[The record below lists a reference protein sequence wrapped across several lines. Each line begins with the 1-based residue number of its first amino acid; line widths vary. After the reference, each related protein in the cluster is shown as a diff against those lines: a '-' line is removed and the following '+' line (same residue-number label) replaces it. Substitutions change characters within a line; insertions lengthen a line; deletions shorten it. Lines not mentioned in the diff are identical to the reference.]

1 MRAIPLRSSDVDGL
15 LSLRRILWRLE
26 HVALL
31 HEMSTAQSAPQS
43 TPANASIQSG
53 RAAGAASAAAAAN
66 SAATAEAEAEA
77 EAEAA
82 DTALLCAGLRAV
94 APVPLPLLCA
104 ALTASSSGAEMVDDS
119 QRAWSGQAHR
129 TGCAD
134 YEELA
139 SPSPSPS
146 PSPNPNP
153 NPNSNPNLTLTPT
166 LTLTLTASRSR
177 AASG

>member
-31 HEMSTAQSAPQS
+31 HEMSTAQSP
-43 TPANASIQSG
+43 PANASIQSG
-53 RAAGAASAAAAAN
+53 RAAGAAAAAAAAN
-66 SAATAEAEAEA
+66 SAAAAEAEAEA

-104 ALTASSSGAEMVDDS
+104 ALTAASSGAEMVDDS

-139 SPSPSPS
+139 SP
-146 PSPNPNP
+146 
-153 NPNSNPNLTLTPT
+153 NPNSNPNLALT
-166 LTLTLTASRSR
+166 LTLTLTLT
-177 AASG
+177 

>member
-26 HVALL
+26 HIALL
-31 HEMSTAQSAPQS
+31 HEMSTAQS

-66 SAATAEAEAEA
+66 SAAAAEAEA

-104 ALTASSSGAEMVDDS
+104 ALTAASSGAEMVDDS

-139 SPSPSPS
+139 SP
-146 PSPNPNP
+146 
-153 NPNSNPNLTLTPT
+153 NPNSNPNLALT
-166 LTLTLTASRSR
+166 LTLTLTLT
-177 AASG
+177 

>member
-1 MRAIPLRSSDVDGL
+1 MRAIPLRSSDVDAL

-31 HEMSTAQSAPQS
+31 HEMSTAQSAP
-43 TPANASIQSG
+43 ADASIQSG

-66 SAATAEAEAEA
+66 PAAAAEAEA

-104 ALTASSSGAEMVDDS
+104 ALTAASSSAEMVNDS
-119 QRAWSGQAHR
+119 QRA
-129 TGCAD
+129 
-134 YEELA
+134 
-139 SPSPSPS
+139 
-146 PSPNPNP
+146 
-153 NPNSNPNLTLTPT
+153 
-166 LTLTLTASRSR
+166 
-177 AASG
+177 

>member
-31 HEMSTAQSAPQS
+31 HEMSTAQSP
-43 TPANASIQSG
+43 PANASIQSG
-53 RAAGAASAAAAAN
+53 RAAGAAAAAAAAN
-66 SAATAEAEAEA
+66 SAAAAEAEA

-104 ALTASSSGAEMVDDS
+104 ALTAASSGAEMVDDS

-139 SPSPSPS
+139 SP
-146 PSPNPNP
+146 
-153 NPNSNPNLTLTPT
+153 NPNSNPNLALT
-166 LTLTLTASRSR
+166 LTLTLTLT
-177 AASG
+177 